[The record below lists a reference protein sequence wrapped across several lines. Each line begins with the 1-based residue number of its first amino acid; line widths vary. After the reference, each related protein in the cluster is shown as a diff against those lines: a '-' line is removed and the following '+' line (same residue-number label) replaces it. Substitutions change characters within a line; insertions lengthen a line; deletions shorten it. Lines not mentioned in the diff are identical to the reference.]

1 MPLNFAYHYMDVS
14 IIIINF
20 RCPELIINC
29 LHSIY
34 TYTKKVSFE
43 IIIVDNDPANGE
55 GDRIRKAYP
64 AIKWID
70 MDYNSGFGRANNKGM
85 AVATGKYFLL
95 LNADTLLTDNVIDR
109 SFDRMNARQDIMA
122 LGALQYYA
130 DNTPMPFYQSF
141 NEFRRS
147 FFILPP
153 GNMVDKIMHRLY
165 PDPIYNDPEQ
175 YDWLVG
181 AFIFTRREGYE
192 KTGGFSED
200 FFMYGEDVE
209 WSWRLGLLGK
219 LCIFKDSTYIH
230 LENKNPF
237 RRTNISWINRF
248 STQMQVS
255 NLLWIRKQYGVV
267 SYLTLILHYISM
279 IPVVYLWKI
288 VHNLK
293 TGSPFSDLETQ
304 HIYTRKTIVL
314 LRYFMRTLF
323 LKKGM
328 YKILEKE
335 NIDLLTSAQS

>member
-1 MPLNFAYHYMDVS
+1 MDVS

-34 TYTKKVSFE
+34 TFTKKVSFE
-43 IIIVDNDPANGE
+43 IIIVDNDPINGDGE
-55 GDRIRKAYP
+55 RLRTIYP
-64 AIKWID
+64 DIKCID
-70 MDYNSGFGRANNKGM
+70 MDYNAGFGRANNKGM
-85 AVATGKYFLL
+85 AAASGKYFLL
-95 LNADTLLTDNVIDR
+95 LNADTLLTDNIIDR
-109 SFDRMNARQDIMA
+109 CFDRMNTRKDIIA
-122 LGALQYYA
+122 LGALQHYA
-130 DNTPMPFYQSF
+130 DNTPMPFYRSF
-141 NEFRRS
+141 NEFRRT

-153 GNMVDKIMHRLY
+153 GNTVDKIMHRLY
-165 PDPIYNDPEQ
+165 PDPSHKDPQQ

-219 LCIFKDSTYIH
+219 LCIFDDSTYIH

-237 RRTNISWINRF
+237 RRTHISWINRF

-255 NLLWIRKQYGVV
+255 NLLWIRKQYGILA
-267 SYLTLILHYISM
+267 YLTLIIHYVTM

-288 VHNLK
+288 VNNLRS
-293 TGSPFSDLETQ
+293 GSPVTELDTQ
-304 HIYTRKTIVL
+304 HIYLRKTQVL
-314 LRYFMRTLF
+314 LKYFTRTLF

-328 YKILEKE
+328 YKILKKE
-335 NIDLLTSAQS
+335 NIDLLTSSQS